1 MPMSTKNLDILELNV
16 EKLKTLVF
24 DLRKENL
31 SISHD
36 LEKKEN
42 QISIYKKELNE
53 YKIKYES
60 LIIAESLQGNNDK
73 TFTKAK
79 LKIIKNMQKIKL
91 TIANRIYPL
100 NVPTEQEEGLR
111 AASKKIE
118 IMIKHYEENYAV
130 KDKQDVLAMCALQL
144 ATQNE
149 QENMFEKKNSNL
161 VEKRIETLNHSISEI
176 FDK

>member
-1 MPMSTKNLDILELNV
+1 
-16 EKLKTLVF
+16 
-24 DLRKENL
+24 
-31 SISHD
+31 
-36 LEKKEN
+36 
-42 QISIYKKELNE
+42 
-53 YKIKYES
+53 
-60 LIIAESLQGNNDK
+60 
-73 TFTKAK
+73 
-79 LKIIKNMQKIKL
+79 MQKIKL

-100 NVPTEQEEGLR
+100 NVPSEQEEGLR

-161 VEKRIETLNHSISEI
+161 VEKRIEKLNHSISEI

>member
-1 MPMSTKNLDILELNV
+1 
-16 EKLKTLVF
+16 
-24 DLRKENL
+24 
-31 SISHD
+31 
-36 LEKKEN
+36 
-42 QISIYKKELNE
+42 
-53 YKIKYES
+53 
-60 LIIAESLQGNNDK
+60 
-73 TFTKAK
+73 
-79 LKIIKNMQKIKL
+79 MQKIKL

-100 NVPTEQEEGLR
+100 NVPSEQEEGLR

-144 ATQNE
+144 ATLNE

-161 VEKRIETLNHSISEI
+161 VEQRIEKLNHSISEI

>member
-1 MPMSTKNLDILELNV
+1 
-16 EKLKTLVF
+16 
-24 DLRKENL
+24 
-31 SISHD
+31 
-36 LEKKEN
+36 
-42 QISIYKKELNE
+42 
-53 YKIKYES
+53 
-60 LIIAESLQGNNDK
+60 
-73 TFTKAK
+73 
-79 LKIIKNMQKIKL
+79 MQKIKL

-100 NVPTEQEEGLR
+100 NVPYEQEEGLR